1 MVKTRRI
8 SNKKMFTPFRIQNA
22 HFVGVKELKGNS
34 SMRISNAQR
43 CKRGANKS
51 YRKKRGGEK
60 SVPPLSLSETNVELH
75 KKETSGTTSTSTAT
89 TKKATTAPLK
99 KTITRIDTSDA
110 DITGRIVLRVKMD
123 PREVLYKNGDP
134 RKLVHTITIE
144 SEDRIGNYI
153 DEVDTMLGN
162 ILMELKPDKP
172 NPEYTHVIEIKELFT
187 GKKKPPLPPPP
198 PKSGSCGDDDEEDD
212 DTESFLDML
221 TPRSGTSS
229 SMGSSR
235 SSSSTISSITDP
247 TYGSGTVYTSRP

>member
-1 MVKTRRI
+1 
-8 SNKKMFTPFRIQNA
+8 MFTPFRIQNA
-22 HFVGVKELKGNS
+22 HEVGVKELKGNS

-60 SVPPLSLSETNVELH
+60 SVPPLPLSETNLKLH
-75 KKETSGTTSTSTAT
+75 KEKTSGTTSTSTSTAT

-134 RKLVHTITIE
+134 RKLVHTMTIE

-235 SSSSTISSITDP
+235 SSSSMGSSRSSSSTISSITDP
-247 TYGSGTVYTSRP
+247 TYG